1 MAVGNEKADLT
12 IIVRDLRRR
21 FGVQQVLDGVNLDC
35 PQGKVTTIVGPSGCG
50 KTVLLKHLGLL
61 LRPDSGQIIIDGD
74 DVTRLSSRGL
84 DRVRE
89 KFGMLFQ
96 AGALFDSM
104 SVFDN
109 VAFPLVEKTRMTRA
123 EIAKSVTEM
132 LKRLGLEGMENKYP
146 SELSG
151 GMQKRVALARA
162 LIRRPKILMLD
173 EPTTGLDPTRT
184 ASIHHLVRSTQ
195 QNFALTVVMV
205 SHDVPQ
211 VFEVSDQIAYMNEGK
226 IELAGSVSEV
236 MSSDNQHFKRFLAGK
251 ALDED
256 ELFPPPPQPSPED
269 RARPAQSRTSATHI
283 LSGSNLRRALCVW
296 LHRQ

>member
-1 MAVGNEKADLT
+1 LASGNEKPAFDLT
-12 IIVRDLRRR
+12 IIVRDLRHR
-21 FGVQQVLDGVNLDC
+21 FGEQQVLDGVNLGC
-35 PQGKVTTIVGPSGCG
+35 PRGKVTTIVGPSGCG
-50 KTVLLKHLGLL
+50 KTVFLKHLALL

-104 SVFDN
+104 TVFDN
-109 VAFPLVEKTRMTRA
+109 VAFPLVEKTRMTRD
-123 EIAKSVTEM
+123 EIAKSVTEI

-184 ASIHHLVRSTQ
+184 ASIHHLVRRTQ

-211 VFEVSDQIAYMNEGK
+211 VFEVSDQIAYMNGGK
-226 IELAGSVSEV
+226 IELAGSASEV
-236 MSSDNQHFKRFLAGK
+236 MSADNQNFKRFLAGK

-256 ELFPPPPQPSPED
+256 ELLSTGAVVAA
-269 RARPAQSRTSATHI
+269 AR
-283 LSGSNLRRALCVW
+283 
-296 LHRQ
+296 

>member
-1 MAVGNEKADLT
+1 M
-12 IIVRDLRRR
+12 
-21 FGVQQVLDGVNLDC
+21 
-35 PQGKVTTIVGPSGCG
+35 
-50 KTVLLKHLGLL
+50 
-61 LRPDSGQIIIDGD
+61 
-74 DVTRLSSRGL
+74 
-84 DRVRE
+84 
-89 KFGMLFQ
+89 GMLFQ

-109 VAFPLVEKTRMTRA
+109 VAFPLVENTRMTRA
-123 EIAKSVTEM
+123 EIASRVREM
-132 LKRLGLEGMENKYP
+132 LKRVGLEGMENKYP

-184 ASIHHLVRSTQ
+184 ASIYRLVRRTQ

-256 ELFPPPPQPSPED
+256 ELL
-269 RARPAQSRTSATHI
+269 SA
-283 LSGSNLRRALCVW
+283 GAAAVAGR
-296 LHRQ
+296 

>member
-1 MAVGNEKADLT
+1 MAAGNGKADSI
-12 IIVRDLRRR
+12 IIVRDLHRR

-35 PQGKVTTIVGPSGCG
+35 PQGEVTTIVGPSGCG
-50 KTVLLKHLGLL
+50 KTVLLKHLSLL
-61 LRPDSGQIIIDGD
+61 LRPDSGQIIVDGD
-74 DVTRLSSRGL
+74 DVTRLSSHSL
-84 DRVRE
+84 DRVRD
-89 KFGMLFQ
+89 KMGMLFQ

-109 VAFPLVEKTRMTRA
+109 VAFPLVENTRMTRA
-123 EIAKSVTEM
+123 EIASRVREM
-132 LKRLGLEGMENKYP
+132 LKRVGLEGMENKYP

-184 ASIHHLVRSTQ
+184 ASIYRLVRRTQ

-211 VFEVSDQIAYMNEGK
+211 VFEVSDQIAYMNAGK

-236 MSSDNQHFKRFLAGK
+236 THSDNQNFKRFLAGK

-256 ELFPPPPQPSPED
+256 ELL
-269 RARPAQSRTSATHI
+269 SA
-283 LSGSNLRRALCVW
+283 GAAAVAGR
-296 LHRQ
+296 